1 MRIYLAGPMR
11 GHPACN
17 YPAFH
22 QAALKLRGAGY
33 TVISPAEH
41 NPPEINGAELRQAL
55 LWDFEQVLDVD
66 AIVTLPGW
74 SSSKGASAE
83 VAIAEAVG
91 TPHLELAEALH
102 ARHR

>member
-1 MRIYLAGPMR
+1 MKIYLAGPMR
-11 GHPACN
+11 GHPDDN

-22 QAALKLRGAGY
+22 QAALRLRKAGY

-41 NPPEINGAELRQAL
+41 NPPNIPDTELRKAL
-55 LWDFEQVLDVD
+55 LWDFEQVLYVE

-83 VAIAEAVG
+83 VAIAGAVG

-102 ARHR
+102 ARYR